1 MASTT
6 ETNEYVKLKLLVNEE
21 SNKVVF
27 AEAGK
32 EFVDILCS
40 FLTMPLGT
48 VARLMQKD
56 SSMGPVSVGCLNSL
70 YQTVKDLN
78 KECLWKDSDKEMLLQ
93 PKNSSEDYCSTL
105 KFNIDDSQPTKYFI
119 RCLNSYCDY
128 SSTLYLSTSMDDERC
143 KCRSAKRSVV
153 LKHFHEGFVN
163 SDASFVITDDL
174 KIMPNT
180 MVYTSF
186 SLLKN
191 SGIVTSST
199 KEMTVIVTKEKV
211 LDLLKC
217 ALVSK
222 SPLTDMFLG
231 NKPSIERSSFF
242 SCEVEN
248 DLNADIQITVEL
260 VIRKSDGKILFAH
273 GEQDFTDLLLS
284 FLTFPLGGVVCK
296 LGGCSSIGSIDGL
309 YKSIVELDENQCL
322 KSKEAKNRLVDPHLA
337 KEYISS
343 KQILPIN
350 QSRVNYYCYY
360 QGQDS
365 KQSIVDC
372 KFFITNE
379 YRRDEGKYVEMH
391 LVKDNENTRNEDDLK
406 KKVVTIGMKEC
417 LGILKAALTST
428 SALTNGLSHLLT
440 EDMEEN

>member
-1 MASTT
+1 MAATT

-32 EFVDILCS
+32 DFVDILCS

-48 VARLMQKD
+48 VARLMQKN

-211 LDLLKC
+211 SIS
-217 ALVSK
+217 LV
-222 SPLTDMFLG
+222 
-231 NKPSIERSSFF
+231 
-242 SCEVEN
+242 
-248 DLNADIQITVEL
+248 
-260 VIRKSDGKILFAH
+260 
-273 GEQDFTDLLLS
+273 
-284 FLTFPLGGVVCK
+284 
-296 LGGCSSIGSIDGL
+296 
-309 YKSIVELDENQCL
+309 
-322 KSKEAKNRLVDPHLA
+322 
-337 KEYISS
+337 
-343 KQILPIN
+343 
-350 QSRVNYYCYY
+350 
-360 QGQDS
+360 
-365 KQSIVDC
+365 
-372 KFFITNE
+372 
-379 YRRDEGKYVEMH
+379 
-391 LVKDNENTRNEDDLK
+391 
-406 KKVVTIGMKEC
+406 
-417 LGILKAALTST
+417 
-428 SALTNGLSHLLT
+428 
-440 EDMEEN
+440 